1 VERKNLQ
8 RTVVANVDQLHLL
21 VACFVHR
28 TATPIPVRENAVL
41 HEAAP
46 TGVLSST
53 HHGKVVA
60 ILNFHSQ
67 LITRG
72 FHPSLSIQA
81 A

>member
-1 VERKNLQ
+1 MQFYMKRRQ
-8 RTVVANVDQLHLL
+8 PRHRAAATRTH
-21 VACFVHR
+21 F
-28 TATPIPVRENAVL
+28 E
-41 HEAAP
+41 AP